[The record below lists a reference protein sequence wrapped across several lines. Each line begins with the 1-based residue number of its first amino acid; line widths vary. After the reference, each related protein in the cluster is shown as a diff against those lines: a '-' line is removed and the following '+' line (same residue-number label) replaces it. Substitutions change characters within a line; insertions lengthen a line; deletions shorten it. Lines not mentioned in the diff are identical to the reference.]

1 MRVLG
6 GLLLLAIGAAGAVA
20 ADRLLITPAA
30 SSSGGTPPIER
41 TEPGPDDPPL
51 VWISGSLEE
60 VTETQL
66 VLREGDGPAVS
77 VERFAGEATRFFR
90 PEASGWRQLAADELD
105 AVEPGEDACVEALA
119 DGEAFLAIRVFVE
132 RLCAPG

>member
-30 SSSGGTPPIER
+30 SSSGETPPIER

-66 VLREGDGPAVS
+66 VLREGDGPRVA

-90 PEASGWRQLAADELD
+90 PVGGRWRQLARAEVGS
-105 AVEPGEDACVEALA
+105 VEPGEVACVEALA
-119 DGEAFLAIRVFVE
+119 DGEAFLAIRVFLE
-132 RLCAPG
+132 RTCAPA